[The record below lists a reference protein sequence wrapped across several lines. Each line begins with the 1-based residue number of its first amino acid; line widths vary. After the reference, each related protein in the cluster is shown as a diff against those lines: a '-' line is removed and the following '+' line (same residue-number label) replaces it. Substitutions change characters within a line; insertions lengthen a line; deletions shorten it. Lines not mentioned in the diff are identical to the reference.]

1 MANYTKQLPQIS
13 TSDRPFWEAAQR
25 HELTAYRCNNCG
37 TYYSQV
43 TECVV
48 CGNPQMAWVKVSGKG
63 RIFTYCVFH
72 QLYHPA
78 WKGDIPY
85 NVAWIKLDEGPIM
98 IGNILDIKNED
109 IRIDMPV
116 EAVFDDVT
124 PEVTL
129 PKFKPISK

>member
-13 TSDRPFWEAAQR
+13 TSDRPFWEAARR
-25 HELTAYRCNNCG
+25 HELRAYRCNNCG